1 MKRLFGGVLLAVAVA
16 FVPGVAANA
25 APAPVMQDSPGSSPS
40 ANSGLGGVGDLVG
53 GLAGGAGTLGFLLP
67 SPNGSGANF
76 VNGLMNNPAGA
87 ITGTPDSI
95 LPYGLLDGGK
105 PQPLFSK

>member
-1 MKRLFGGVLLAVAVA
+1 MSKIGRIVTMAAVGAGLALGSVSPAFAADQPGGD
-16 FVPGVAANA
+16 G
-25 APAPVMQDSPGSSPS
+25 PGS
-40 ANSGLGGVGDLVG
+40 VGDLVG

-76 VNGLMNNPAGA
+76 VNGLMSNPAAA
-87 ITGTPDSI
+87 ITGTPNSI

-105 PQPLFSK
+105 PQPLG

>member
-1 MKRLFGGVLLAVAVA
+1 MSKIGRAV
-16 FVPGVAANA
+16 GVAAVGVGMALGTISPAFA
-25 APAPVMQDSPGSSPS
+25 ADNSPQAGAPSGSG
-40 ANSGLGGVGDLVG
+40 NGLGSTGDLVS

-76 VNGLMNNPAGA
+76 ISGLMANPAAA
-87 ITGTPDSI
+87 ITGTPNSI

-105 PQPLFSK
+105 PQPLSR